1 MRTRELG
8 QSGLTIPVVT
18 FGAWAIGGWHWGG
31 TDDELAVRAI
41 RAGLD
46 CGLRA
51 IDTAPI
57 YGFGHSE
64 TVLGRALQGR
74 REEALVLTKVGLRW
88 DDERGERAFAAQ
100 GPQGRRVTVRR
111 NLRPD
116 SVRTEVE
123 RSLARLKTDVVDLVQ
138 VHWPDR
144 TTPLADTLGALS
156 ELQREGKLR
165 AIGVSNFS
173 LAELDEAQRLLEGRL
188 ASHQPQFSLVARRAE
203 QDVLPWS
210 AEHGVASLVYSPL
223 EQGLLTG
230 KVDAS
235 RTFPQDDG
243 RNKRAT
249 FAPDNRER
257 VNRALAEAVAPVAEA
272 HDATWAQV
280 VLAWTIQQIG
290 VTSAIVGAR
299 RPEQARENAAAGDLV
314 LTPPELARIR
324 TAFES
329 FTLRTPRKDAP
340 LARIRRFASR
350 LLGRG

>member
-188 ASHQPQFSLVARRAE
+188 DNTVYRMGFATTRAE
-203 QDVLPWS
+203 ARQ
-210 AEHGVASLVYSPL
+210 LVSHKAI
-223 EQGLLTG
+223 T
-230 KVDAS
+230 
-235 RTFPQDDG
+235 
-243 RNKRAT
+243 
-249 FAPDNRER
+249 
-257 VNRALAEAVAPVAEA
+257 VNG
-272 HDATWAQV
+272 TV
-280 VLAWTIQQIG
+280 VSIPSYQ
-290 VTSAIVGAR
+290 VGAGDQVEIR
-299 RPEQARENAAAGDLV
+299 EKSRGQLRIKNALSIASQVGWPDWVQVDEDKMSGTLKALPERDEILPDINENLV
-314 LTPPELARIR
+314 VELY
-324 TAFES
+324 S
-329 FTLRTPRKDAP
+329 K
-340 LARIRRFASR
+340 
-350 LLGRG
+350 